1 MKILLGGAQDIGK
14 REDQQDSF
22 YISDSASAHAKAT
35 GLNLLVVCDGIGVFF
50 ASLKSPVSEKRLRI
64 LPVTPLKTYL

>member
-35 GLNLLVVCDGIGVFF
+35 GLNLLVVCDGIGG
-50 ASLKSPVSEKRLRI
+50 ASFGKEAANIACDTFKNIFINL
-64 LPVTPLKTYL
+64 